1 MSLLKDMSV
10 KLQIALPVIFIAILL
25 CIALFMGRSN
35 LIESVDKMNATTSQ
49 VVEAKDSTAMLISSS
64 YAMRVSA
71 IYAIYDKK
79 SLPRLSK
86 SLDSSELTN
95 QAAILQLQ
103 KIPEINKELELFR
116 TAMLAYINFSRDT
129 VLDILD
135 KRHAGNIADS
145 EYQQFIVK
153 YRQLGDDMIAAI
165 NALDERVNAT
175 VNAYIKEQ
183 KAEHSKAINQ
193 IGVEFI
199 ITLLIAL
206 AICFVI
212 GSMIV
217 KPITVLQRAMQKIA
231 EGNLQDEI
239 NVDGTNEVG
248 ELAKNLNRM
257 IRKLRS
263 TVTVLNDVGRNVALS
278 STELS
283 TVMKDS
289 EQHANDQVIEIEQVV
304 TAIEQLT
311 TTAQEV
317 TQAAQKSDENAKSAS
332 DLAIKSLDLFSNN
345 QQANE
350 EMAHSLME
358 AAEVV
363 AQLKVQSAQI
373 SQVIDSIQGISE
385 QTNLLALNAAIE
397 AARAGESGRGFAVVA
412 DEVRQLAA
420 RTQDSTKETQQIIEQ
435 LQAQS
440 TSANE
445 RMQSAIDTL
454 ENNKVVSSQANEALE
469 GITAAISMNSDMNTH
484 VATASEEQLQVTMD
498 ISNSIEN
505 IHHIIRQ
512 NASGLSQCT
521 IASEEL
527 SDLAEKQSEQLKYF
541 TC

>member
-165 NALDERVNAT
+165 NALDQRVNET

-263 TVTVLNDVGRNVALS
+263 TVTVLNDVGRNVASS

-498 ISNSIEN
+498 ISTSIEN

-521 IASEEL
+521 VASEEL

>member
-35 LIESVDKMNATTSQ
+35 LIESVDKMNVTTSQ

-165 NALDERVNAT
+165 NALDERVNVT

-206 AICFVI
+206 TICFVI

-263 TVTVLNDVGRNVALS
+263 TVTVLNDVGRNVASS

-304 TAIEQLT
+304 TAIDQLT

-521 IASEEL
+521 VASEEL

>member
-116 TAMLAYINFSRDT
+116 TAMLSYINFSRDT

-263 TVTVLNDVGRNVALS
+263 TVTVLNDVGRNVASS

-521 IASEEL
+521 VASEEL

>member
-86 SLDSSELTN
+86 SLDSSELAN

-103 KIPEINKELELFR
+103 KIPEINKKLELFR
-116 TAMLAYINFSRDT
+116 TAMLSYINFSRDT

-193 IGVEFI
+193 IGGEFI

-263 TVTVLNDVGRNVALS
+263 TVTVLNDVGRNVASS

-498 ISNSIEN
+498 ISSSIEN

-521 IASEEL
+521 VASEEL

>member
-10 KLQIALPVIFIAILL
+10 KLQMALPVIFIAILL

-165 NALDERVNAT
+165 NALDERVNLT

-199 ITLLIAL
+199 FTLLIAL

-263 TVTVLNDVGRNVALS
+263 TVTVLNDVGRNVASS

-521 IASEEL
+521 VASEEL

>member
-1 MSLLKDMSV
+1 MSLLRDMSV

-25 CIALFMGRSN
+25 CIALFMGRNN
-35 LIESVDKMNATTSQ
+35 LIESVDKMNVTTSQ

-103 KIPEINKELELFR
+103 EIPEMNKELELFR

-263 TVTVLNDVGRNVALS
+263 TVTVLNDVGRNVASS

-332 DLAIKSLDLFSNN
+332 DLVIKSLDLFSNN

-521 IASEEL
+521 VASEEL

>member
-35 LIESVDKMNATTSQ
+35 LIESVDKMNVTTSQ
-49 VVEAKDSTAMLISSS
+49 VVEAKDKTAMLISSS

-86 SLDSSELTN
+86 SLESSELTN

-165 NALDERVNAT
+165 NALDERVNVT

-263 TVTVLNDVGRNVALS
+263 TVTVLNDVGRNVASS

-498 ISNSIEN
+498 ISTSIEN

-521 IASEEL
+521 VASEEL

>member
-103 KIPEINKELELFR
+103 KIPEINKELEFFR

-183 KAEHSKAINQ
+183 KAEHSEAINQ

-263 TVTVLNDVGRNVALS
+263 TVTVLNDVGRNVASS

-521 IASEEL
+521 VASEEL

>member
-263 TVTVLNDVGRNVALS
+263 TVTVLNDVGRNVASS

-350 EMAHSLME
+350 EMSHSLME

-521 IASEEL
+521 VASEEL

>member
-25 CIALFMGRSN
+25 CIALFMGRNN
-35 LIESVDKMNATTSQ
+35 LIESVDKMNVTTSQ

-129 VLDILD
+129 VLDTLD

-212 GSMIV
+212 SSMIV
-217 KPITVLQRAMQKIA
+217 KPITVLQRTMQKIA

-263 TVTVLNDVGRNVALS
+263 TVTVLNDVGRNVASS

-498 ISNSIEN
+498 ISTSIEN

-521 IASEEL
+521 VASEEL

>member
-25 CIALFMGRSN
+25 CIALFMGRNN
-35 LIESVDKMNATTSQ
+35 LIESVDKMNATSSQ

-86 SLDSSELTN
+86 SLESSELTN

-145 EYQQFIVK
+145 DYQQFIVK

-165 NALDERVNAT
+165 NALDERVNKT

-263 TVTVLNDVGRNVALS
+263 TVTVLNDVGRNVASS

-283 TVMKDS
+283 AVMKDS

-454 ENNKVVSSQANEALE
+454 ENNKVVSNQANEALE

-484 VATASEEQLQVTMD
+484 VATASEEQLQVTID
-498 ISNSIEN
+498 ISTSIEN

-521 IASEEL
+521 VASEEL

>member
-1 MSLLKDMSV
+1 MSLLKDMPV

-86 SLDSSELTN
+86 SLDSSELAN

-103 KIPEINKELELFR
+103 KIPEINEELELFR

-257 IRKLRS
+257 SRKLRS
-263 TVTVLNDVGRNVALS
+263 TVTVLNDVGRNVASS

-521 IASEEL
+521 VASEEL

>member
-165 NALDERVNAT
+165 NALDQRVNET

-263 TVTVLNDVGRNVALS
+263 TVTVLNDVGRNVASS

-332 DLAIKSLDLFSNN
+332 NLAIKSLDLFSNN

-498 ISNSIEN
+498 ISNSIDN

-521 IASEEL
+521 VASEEL

>member
-35 LIESVDKMNATTSQ
+35 LIESVDKMNVTTSQ

-263 TVTVLNDVGRNVALS
+263 TVTVLNDVGRNVASS

-345 QQANE
+345 QQVNE

-498 ISNSIEN
+498 ISTSIEN

-521 IASEEL
+521 VASEEL

>member
-35 LIESVDKMNATTSQ
+35 LIESVDKMNVTTSQ

-175 VNAYIKEQ
+175 VTAYIKEQ

-239 NVDGTNEVG
+239 NVDGSNEVG

-263 TVTVLNDVGRNVALS
+263 TVTVLNDVGRNVASS

-521 IASEEL
+521 VASEEL

>member
-263 TVTVLNDVGRNVALS
+263 TVTVLNDVGRNVASS

-350 EMAHSLME
+350 EMAHSLVE

-521 IASEEL
+521 VASEEL

>member
-35 LIESVDKMNATTSQ
+35 LIESVDKMNVTTSQ

-193 IGVEFI
+193 IGIEFI

-263 TVTVLNDVGRNVALS
+263 TVTVLNDVGRNVASS

-521 IASEEL
+521 VASEEL

>member
-263 TVTVLNDVGRNVALS
+263 TVTVLNDVGRNVASS

-521 IASEEL
+521 VASEEL

>member
-86 SLDSSELTN
+86 SLDSSELAN

-116 TAMLAYINFSRDT
+116 TAMLSYINFSRDT

-263 TVTVLNDVGRNVALS
+263 TVTVLNDVGRNVASS

-521 IASEEL
+521 VASEEL

>member
-1 MSLLKDMSV
+1 MSV

-95 QAAILQLQ
+95 QAAISQLQ

-175 VNAYIKEQ
+175 VTAYIKEQ

-263 TVTVLNDVGRNVALS
+263 TVTVLNDVGRNVASS

-469 GITAAISMNSDMNTH
+469 SITAAISMNSDMNTH

-498 ISNSIEN
+498 ISTSIEN

-521 IASEEL
+521 VASEEL

>member
-35 LIESVDKMNATTSQ
+35 LIESVDKMNVTTSQ

-263 TVTVLNDVGRNVALS
+263 TVTVLNDVGRNVASS

-289 EQHANDQVIEIEQVV
+289 EQHANNQVIEIEQVV

-317 TQAAQKSDENAKSAS
+317 TQSAQKSDENAKSAS

-521 IASEEL
+521 VASEEL
-527 SDLAEKQSEQLKYF
+527 SGLAEKQSEQLKYF

>member
-86 SLDSSELTN
+86 SLDISELTN

-165 NALDERVNAT
+165 NALDERVNVT

-183 KAEHSKAINQ
+183 KAEHSEAINQ

-217 KPITVLQRAMQKIA
+217 KPISVLQRAMQKIA

-263 TVTVLNDVGRNVALS
+263 TVTVLNDVGRNVASS

-521 IASEEL
+521 VASEEL

>member
-263 TVTVLNDVGRNVALS
+263 TVTVLNDVGRNVASS

-484 VATASEEQLQVTMD
+484 VATASEEQLQVTMG

-521 IASEEL
+521 VASEEL

>member
-35 LIESVDKMNATTSQ
+35 LIESVDKMNVTTSQ

-263 TVTVLNDVGRNVALS
+263 TVTVLNDVGRNVASS

-332 DLAIKSLDLFSNN
+332 NLAIKSLDLFSNN

-498 ISNSIEN
+498 ISTSIEN

-521 IASEEL
+521 VASEEL

>member
-25 CIALFMGRSN
+25 CIALFMGRNN

-49 VVEAKDSTAMLISSS
+49 VVEAKDSTAILISSS

-86 SLDSSELTN
+86 SLESSELTN

-145 EYQQFIVK
+145 DYQQFIVK

-165 NALDERVNAT
+165 NALDERVNKT

-263 TVTVLNDVGRNVALS
+263 TVTVLNDVGRNVASS

-304 TAIEQLT
+304 TAIDQLT

-454 ENNKVVSSQANEALE
+454 ENNKVVSNQANEALE

-521 IASEEL
+521 VASEEL

>member
-175 VNAYIKEQ
+175 VTAYIKEQ

-263 TVTVLNDVGRNVALS
+263 TVTVLNDVGRNVASS

-498 ISNSIEN
+498 ISTSIEN

-521 IASEEL
+521 VASEEL

>member
-116 TAMLAYINFSRDT
+116 TAMLSYINFSRDT

-165 NALDERVNAT
+165 NALDQRVNAT

-263 TVTVLNDVGRNVALS
+263 TVTVLNDVGRNVASS

-498 ISNSIEN
+498 ISTSIEN

-521 IASEEL
+521 VASEEL

>member
-263 TVTVLNDVGRNVALS
+263 TVTVLNDVGRNVASS

>member
-257 IRKLRS
+257 IRKLRL
-263 TVTVLNDVGRNVALS
+263 TVTVLNDVGRNVASS

-332 DLAIKSLDLFSNN
+332 NLAIKSLDLFSNN

-498 ISNSIEN
+498 ISTSIEN

-521 IASEEL
+521 VASEEL

>member
-95 QAAILQLQ
+95 QAAISQLQ

-175 VNAYIKEQ
+175 VTAYIKEQ

-263 TVTVLNDVGRNVALS
+263 TVTVLNDVGRNVASS

-469 GITAAISMNSDMNTH
+469 SITAAISMNSDMNTH

-498 ISNSIEN
+498 ISTSIEN

-521 IASEEL
+521 VASEEL

>member
-86 SLDSSELTN
+86 SLDSSELAN

-116 TAMLAYINFSRDT
+116 TAMLSYINFSRDT

-263 TVTVLNDVGRNVALS
+263 TVTVLNDVGRNVASS

-304 TAIEQLT
+304 TAIDQLT

-521 IASEEL
+521 VASEEL

>member
-35 LIESVDKMNATTSQ
+35 LIESVDKMNATTSR

-86 SLDSSELTN
+86 SLDSSELAN

-116 TAMLAYINFSRDT
+116 TAMLSYINFSRDT

-257 IRKLRS
+257 SRKLRS
-263 TVTVLNDVGRNVALS
+263 TVTVLNDVGRNVASS

-521 IASEEL
+521 VASEEL

>member
-165 NALDERVNAT
+165 NALDERVNET

-263 TVTVLNDVGRNVALS
+263 TVTVLNDVGRNVASS

-521 IASEEL
+521 VASEEL

>member
-257 IRKLRS
+257 IRKLRL
-263 TVTVLNDVGRNVALS
+263 TVTVLNDVGRNVASS

-363 AQLKVQSAQI
+363 AQLKVQSVQI

-521 IASEEL
+521 VASEEL